1 MTRWKDLR
9 LSRKFGVGFGLVL
22 GLLCLLAV
30 WAVVGIGG
38 IVRNA
43 GEVIDG
49 NKLRGD
55 FVQRIVD
62 HLKWSEQ
69 VSALLTDSKVT
80 KLTVETDPHK
90 CAFGKWY
97 YGEGRALAEKLV
109 PEIKPLMARI
119 EEPHRH
125 LHESAVAIAEN
136 FVNVDPGLAK
146 FFYAKQVDHL
156 LWTNSVMD
164 AVVEHKSSAGVQ
176 EDPRLC
182 GLGKWLYS
190 EEVARMQRD
199 DPEFAKHLAPIFEPH
214 IKLHESV
221 HEVDKFLAAGDFAGA
236 MKVYYGTAEHYAHE
250 TLGVLD
256 ELIAWHDS
264 KTAQLDEAKK
274 IYVEQT
280 MPALNQVQELLTQT
294 RKVVAE
300 NIMTDDE
307 MLASASSTRSMI
319 VVVGCAAL
327 LLGVLLAW
335 IIARGIVAP
344 IRKGVAFAEVVSN
357 GDLTA
362 EVDVDQK
369 DEVGVLAGAL
379 RGMVGQLR
387 RVVAEVNMATQNVA
401 SGSQELSAT
410 AQALSQGATESAASV
425 EEVSASMKQ
434 MGDNIRQNADNAVQ
448 TESIATGAAAKAAE
462 SGEAVVEAVRAM
474 KNIAEKISIIEE
486 IARQTNLLALNAAI
500 EAARAGEHGKGFAV
514 VAAEVRKLAERSG
527 QAAGEIGELSASS
540 TKIAERAGGMLQDLV
555 PEIRR
560 TADLVQEIAA
570 ASKEQNAGVDQIARA
585 VTQMEQVVQQNASAA
600 EEMASTSEELAGQAE
615 QLQQTMEFFKS
626 EKGGGER
633 RALVARTKPAG
644 RLEAGRADPERDD
657 EEFERY

>member
-22 GLLCLLAV
+22 GLLSLLAV

-38 IVRNA
+38 IVGNA
-43 GEVIDG
+43 EEVIDG

-69 VSALLTDSKVT
+69 VSALLTDAKVT

-119 EEPHRH
+119 EEPHKH
-125 LHESAVAIAEN
+125 LHESAVEIAEN
-136 FVNVDPGLAK
+136 FVIVDPGLAK

-164 AVVEHKSSAGVQ
+164 AIVEHKSSAGVQ
-176 EDPRLC
+176 EDPKLC

-190 EEVARMQRD
+190 EGVARMQRD

-221 HEVDKFLAAGDFAGA
+221 HEVDKLLAAGDFAGA
-236 MKVYYGTAEHYAHE
+236 MRVYYGTTEHYAHE

-256 ELIAWHDS
+256 ELIAWHDG

-274 IYVEQT
+274 IYVEKT

-335 IIARGIVAP
+335 VIARGIVAP

-379 RGMVGQLR
+379 RSMVGQLR

-425 EEVSASMKQ
+425 EEVSASMQQ

-448 TESIATGAAAKAAE
+448 TESIANSAAGKAAE

-540 TKIAERAGGMLQDLV
+540 TKVAERAGGMLRELV
-555 PEIRR
+555 PEIRK

-585 VTQMEQVVQQNASAA
+585 VNQMEQVVQQNASAA

-644 RLEAGRADPERDD
+644 RLEAGRTDPERDD